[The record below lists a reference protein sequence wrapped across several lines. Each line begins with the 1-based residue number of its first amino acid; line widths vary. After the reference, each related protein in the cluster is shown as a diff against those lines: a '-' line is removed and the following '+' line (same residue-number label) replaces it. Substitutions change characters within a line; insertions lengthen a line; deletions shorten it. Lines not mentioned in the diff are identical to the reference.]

1 MTRTAS
7 QPRDR
12 AARLRR
18 AALRMAAASLL
29 AAAAS
34 AQTQVQYSID
44 WKSQSVSRP
53 DSSSAQRPMTEGDV
67 LAPGNAA
74 TGVIPAPRVVLP
86 GSGLFLQGY
95 ANCLGHVGGT
105 ACQIDVDAL
114 SGGDDA
120 LFRLNQPRRPRILFS
135 VDEWASGHPATPQ
148 NPPHASVRN
157 QGNPTVPPLGPG
169 VFEACAD
176 VYSDVNLPSP
186 PLGPNFTPRN
196 NTLVFDGNSLPSAN
210 SFTGPGLGLLEPR
223 NTNAP
228 FPYAGDNLDALEIG
242 TDLAT
247 APVVYFSLDSTFLDR
262 ANQVSNSG
270 SAAAN
275 GFSSADV
282 LKRTLGTSA
291 IVHFATASQLGLD
304 RFGVGTDDLDALVL
318 ADNGDG
324 VYQRSLVPY
333 DWTNG
338 STDMLVF
345 SVRRGSAIINQPD
358 SLFGAPIQPGDLL
371 LPPVAGGLN
380 QNPAI
385 FLSAESLG
393 LRTER
398 GDSLKDGD
406 DLDAADFEELPVFDC
421 NENGVED
428 SVDIANGASQD
439 TNFNGIPD
447 ECEDKVVEYCPC
459 PLGSKATCTNA
470 DASAGCANSTGVG
483 GRLLS
488 NIQSGGS
495 VSLALDNL
503 VLTATQ
509 LPLNVQGM
517 VYMGRSSRPPTT
529 FYDGLRCINLP
540 VLRHATKN
548 SGATGSFALGPGI
561 AALSLARFGAS
572 GTIAPG
578 DTLYFQTWYRDPTG
592 PCGTSANV
600 TSAIKVTFL
609 P

>member
-186 PLGPNFTPRN
+186 PLGPNFAPRN
-196 NTLVFDGNSLPSAN
+196 NSAVFDGNGLPSAN

-333 DWTNG
+333 DWSNG

>member
-95 ANCLGHVGGT
+95 ASCLGHVGGT

-186 PLGPNFTPRN
+186 PLGPNFAPRN
-196 NTLVFDGNSLPSAN
+196 NTLVFDGNGLPSAN

-223 NTNAP
+223 TTNAP
-228 FPYAGDNLDALEIG
+228 FPYPGDNLDALEIG

-398 GDSLKDGD
+398 GDSNKDGD
-406 DLDAADFEELPVFDC
+406 DLDALDFEELPVFDC

>member
-95 ANCLGHVGGT
+95 ASCLGHVGGT

-223 NTNAP
+223 TTNAP
-228 FPYAGDNLDALEIG
+228 FPYPGDNLDALEIG

-282 LKRTLGTSA
+282 LKRTL
-291 IVHFATASQLGLD
+291 
-304 RFGVGTDDLDALVL
+304 
-318 ADNGDG
+318 
-324 VYQRSLVPY
+324 Y
-333 DWTNG
+333 D
-338 STDMLVF
+338 V
-345 SVRRGSAIINQPD
+345 II
-358 SLFGAPIQPGDLL
+358 
-371 LPPVAGGLN
+371 
-380 QNPAI
+380 
-385 FLSAESLG
+385 
-393 LRTER
+393 
-398 GDSLKDGD
+398 
-406 DLDAADFEELPVFDC
+406 DAA
-421 NENGVED
+421 
-428 SVDIANGASQD
+428 SASHD
-439 TNFNGIPD
+439 
-447 ECEDKVVEYCPC
+447 Y
-459 PLGSKATCTNA
+459 
-470 DASAGCANSTGVG
+470 
-483 GRLLS
+483 
-488 NIQSGGS
+488 
-495 VSLALDNL
+495 
-503 VLTATQ
+503 
-509 LPLNVQGM
+509 
-517 VYMGRSSRPPTT
+517 RP
-529 FYDGLRCINLP
+529 N
-540 VLRHATKN
+540 K
-548 SGATGSFALGPGI
+548 
-561 AALSLARFGAS
+561 
-572 GTIAPG
+572 
-578 DTLYFQTWYRDPTG
+578 
-592 PCGTSANV
+592 
-600 TSAIKVTFL
+600 K
-609 P
+609 

>member
-95 ANCLGHVGGT
+95 ASCLGHVGGT

-196 NTLVFDGNSLPSAN
+196 NTLVFDGNGLPSAN

-223 NTNAP
+223 TTNAP
-228 FPYAGDNLDALEIG
+228 FPYPGDNLDALEIG

-398 GDSLKDGD
+398 GDSNKDGD
-406 DLDAADFEELPVFDC
+406 DLDALDFEELPVFDC